1 MNTPYITAILAITS
15 LAFSVGTM
23 AEEGMS
29 KNDYK
34 AANSVDAMA
43 EGMSKSDYKAA
54 KKNITD

>member
-29 KNDYK
+29 K
-34 AANSVDAMA
+34 
-43 EGMSKSDYKAA
+43 SDYKAA